1 MRIKAQSRA
10 PRPVRILYIMGNLF
24 VTPYARAHLARLA
37 AQTDISQFFSSGQ
50 NGKIDARAP
59 RAYGKDTCI
68 YYIYDINTPLR
79 VVLLLP
85 S

>member
-59 RAYGKDTCI
+59 RMEKTHVYT
-68 YYIYDINTPLR
+68 IYDINTPLR